1 MIFATTVI
9 FNISEV
15 FCKPVLVEGRFRIR
29 RNTWRNCHSGMN
41 VCFKKNEG

>member
-15 FCKPVLVEGRFRIR
+15 FCKPVLVESGFRVR
-29 RNTWRNCHSGMN
+29 RNTWRYDQEWSE
-41 VCFKKNEG
+41 FLL